1 MCDGN
6 NARLRGFCFRK
17 KEAVGGQQ
25 VGSLMGNPSWVTP
38 MFYCST
44 SRGKN
49 RAGDEKGCES
59 SEVDDFSGSE
69 GGKPT
74 SPHLFPSFFFFNFR
88 SRTREQ
94 WNNEGRSRG

>member
-1 MCDGN
+1 
-6 NARLRGFCFRK
+6 
-17 KEAVGGQQ
+17 
-25 VGSLMGNPSWVTP
+25 MGNPSWVTP

-49 RAGDEKGCES
+49 RAGDENGCES

-69 GGKPT
+69 GRENLPLRT
-74 SPHLFPSFFFFNFR
+74 FFTLFSFLILEVEQV
-88 SRTREQ
+88 EQ